1 MKMKL
6 KAAVR
11 YYLNDFKKPVIIF
24 YGVVMA
30 LFLIQLLMAALLH
43 SDSAASGGMESASAI
58 FLFVVGL
65 NSFKA
70 QFRLFLQ
77 NGLSRKT
84 LFAGFVAGL
93 ALLAAAMTLIDL
105 AFGWFRGLFTPY
117 TSAYMDR
124 FGTLYADGSSF
135 KALADGLLWSFLAYV
150 TAGMTGLFITCLYYR
165 MNKALK
171 LAVSI
176 GVPALVFIV
185 IPLVDS
191 LYTNGA
197 ISAFF
202 INVIAFA
209 YGYNISV
216 SFSNGFAGLFTQ
228 FAAWE
233 NGIPV
238 APYRAILFSILCT
251 AAAGTLSFLLMR
263 RATVKE

>member
-1 MKMKL
+1 MNMKL

-11 YYLNDFKKPVIIF
+11 YYLNDFKRPVIIF
-24 YGVVMA
+24 YGVVVA
-30 LFLIQLLMAALLH
+30 LFLIQLLIATLLH
-43 SDSAASGGMESASAI
+43 SDSASSGGMESASTI

-65 NSFKA
+65 NAFKT

-84 LFAGFVAGL
+84 LFTGFAAGL
-93 ALLAAAMTLIDL
+93 VLLAAAMTLIDL
-105 AFGWFRGLFTPY
+105 AFGWFRGLFVSY
-117 TSAYMDR
+117 ESMYMER
-124 FGTLYADGSSF
+124 FGSLYADGSSF
-135 KALADGLLWSFLAYV
+135 KALAEGLLWSFLAYV
-150 TAGMTGLFITCLYYR
+150 TAGMTGFLITSLYYR

-185 IPLVDS
+185 IPLIDG

-209 YGYNISV
+209 LGYNVTV
-216 SFSNGFAGLFTQ
+216 SFSDGLIGVFTQ
-228 FAAWE
+228 FAGFE
-233 NGIPV
+233 NGIPL
-238 APYRAILFSILCT
+238 APYRAVLFSVLCT
-251 AAAGTLSFLLMR
+251 AVTGALSFLLIR
-263 RATVKE
+263 RATVKD

>member
-1 MKMKL
+1 MKL

-11 YYLNDFKKPVIIF
+11 YYLNDFKRPVIIF
-24 YGVVMA
+24 YGVLMA
-30 LFLIQLLMAALLH
+30 LFLLQLLMAALFRNV
-43 SDSAASGGMESASAI
+43 SAASGGMESASAI
-58 FLFVVGL
+58 FLFVAGL
-65 NSFKA
+65 NGFKA

-84 LFAGFVAGL
+84 LFTGFAAGL
-93 ALLAAAMTLIDL
+93 CILAAAMTVIDL
-105 AFGWFRGLFTPY
+105 AFGWFRGLFIPY
-117 TSAYMDR
+117 TSMYMDR
-124 FGTLYADGSSF
+124 FGSLYASGSSF
-135 KALADGLLWSFLAYV
+135 KALADGLLWSFLAYI
-150 TAGMTGLFITCLYYR
+150 TAGMTGFLITSLYYR

-185 IPLVDS
+185 IPLIDS

-202 INVIAFA
+202 INVLAFA

-216 SFSNGFAGLFTQ
+216 SFSDGLVGLFTQ
-228 FAAWE
+228 FAGWE

-238 APYRAILFSILCT
+238 APYRAVLFSVLCT
-251 AAAGTLSFLLMR
+251 AVTGALSFLLIR
-263 RATVKE
+263 RATVKD